1 MFSMPASTTSFAPRA
16 PAPPCDGALEAI
28 AARAFTLRPPR
39 SDERRRVCQDEV
51 GGLIDGNGLLTRVA
65 RGHAALD
72 LALGE
77 ALSTLAEDDRVLR
90 LGFSN
95 VRDYARERL
104 GIGGSVA
111 QGLVRLA
118 RELRGRPLLGAAVR
132 SGEIT
137 VRQETVLPVWD
148 RLEVTCQEYLG
159 AHPEPVPDLAD
170 EADEE
175 EGGLGSLAGMTGR
188 VGAKK

>member
-1 MFSMPASTTSFAPRA
+1 M
-16 PAPPCDGALEAI
+16 
-28 AARAFTLRPPR
+28 
-39 SDERRRVCQDEV
+39 
-51 GGLIDGNGLLTRVA
+51 

-77 ALSTLAEDDRVLR
+77 ALSRLAEDDRVLR

-118 RELRGRPLLGAAVR
+118 RELRGRPLLGPSPRPFPRWVPLGEREYRLARWIARAEQATCVELRREAQAAEKTQMCER
-132 SGEIT
+132 GEFRAR
-137 VRQETVLPVWD
+137 VPGRMVGL
-148 RLEVTCQEYLG
+148 LG
-159 AHPEPVPDLAD
+159 DLIRAARAAAGCLMPAGERTSTIAAGEPQLA
-170 EADEE
+170 ASKRCRR
-175 EGGLGSLAGMTGR
+175 GL
-188 VGAKK
+188 